1 MAFTVTF
8 FRSKS
13 RRTAPDLVTTQSR
26 DIGADSRA
34 GVTSSSEVVTALR
47 NAVKLGSSLIL
58 TYSIA
63 LGVRIFLPRYLGPE
77 VFGRFN
83 WADGFSAA
91 FFVAITLGIDT
102 YIRKEVSVR
111 PEHTS
116 DFYGGTFLLRVVLA
130 LSLLGAMAGVM
141 QLSGEPV
148 EVRQL
153 VYLFAASQL
162 FVSSNATL
170 SAVLHARGRVDGLSV
185 LNVVT
190 KVVWGGGL
198 FLALWLRAPL
208 PWLAVPQLAAES
220 VETLILF
227 ALARKHLGLVFRV
240 DFAATRKVLSKS
252 LPFYLNATALVA
264 NGRLDVTL
272 LGLMASKAEV
282 GWYGGAWGIAGLT
295 MMITP
300 MIGWVVMP
308 LLSRAAARSQEE
320 LTRLICRALEATLA
334 FSIPVTLAIGLGA
347 DVWIRLMYG
356 PAFAPAALA
365 LRILSPM
372 FVFTYTAVVTSVWL
386 MIVNRAW
393 TVTLTS
399 VLGLV
404 LNPLLNLLLVKPF
417 LVTLGPSGGAAGTA
431 ISMVLTEAVVTTIL
445 VVRMGR
451 KAFDRRN
458 LVMLT
463 KTLGICVFVFA
474 MDRFL
479 LPLGSVRLVC
489 DALAYV
495 GLALVT
501 GAVRLEDLRAVL
513 RLVRNRNKPWSE
525 TPPATAAP

>member
-1 MAFTVTF
+1 
-8 FRSKS
+8 
-13 RRTAPDLVTTQSR
+13 VTTQSS
-26 DIGADSRA
+26 DIGAEQRA
-34 GVTSSSEVVTALR
+34 AAASPSEVMTALR
-47 NAVKLGSSLIL
+47 NAIKLGSSLML
-58 TYSIA
+58 TYGIA
-63 LGVRIFLPRYLGPE
+63 LGVRVFLPRYLGPE

-111 PEHTS
+111 PEHAS
-116 DFYGGTFLLRVVLA
+116 DFYGGTFVIRTCMAA
-130 LSLLGAMAGVM
+130 LLLGAMATVM
-141 QLSGEPV
+141 HFSHEPA
-148 EVRQL
+148 EVRGL

-190 KVVWGGGL
+190 KVLWGGGL
-198 FLALWLRAPL
+198 ALVLWLKAPL
-208 PWLAVPQLAAES
+208 PYLALPQLAVEF
-220 VETLILF
+220 VETCILF
-227 ALARKHLGLVFRV
+227 MLARRHVGLAFRV
-240 DFAATRKVLSKS
+240 DTKGTLKVLSTS
-252 LPFYLNATALVA
+252 LPFYLNAAALAA

-272 LGLMASKAEV
+272 LGLMASKNEV

-295 MMITP
+295 MLITP

-308 LLSRAAARSQEE
+308 LLSRAAARSNDE
-320 LTRLICRALEATLA
+320 LTRLIRRVLEATLA
-334 FSIPVTLAIGLGA
+334 FSVPVTLAIGLGA
-347 DVWIRLMYG
+347 DVWIPLMYG

-372 FVFTYTAVVTSVWL
+372 FVFTYTALVTSIWL

-393 TVTLTS
+393 TVTFTS

-404 LNPLLNLLLVKPF
+404 LNPVLNLLLVKPC
-417 LVTLGPSGGAAGTA
+417 LAAIGPSGGAAGTA
-431 ISMVLTEAVVTTIL
+431 ISMVLTEAVITTIL

-451 KAFDRRN
+451 NAFDRRN
-458 LVMLT
+458 LVMLA
-463 KTLGICVFVFA
+463 KTLVICAVVFA
-474 MDRFL
+474 MDRAILFMGPMRL
-479 LPLGSVRLVC
+479 LC

-501 GAVRLEDLRAVL
+501 GAVRLEELRAVIKL
-513 RLVRNRNKPWSE
+513 ARNRNKPAPE
-525 TPPATAAP
+525 APAAAAATP